1 MIYLP
6 IWFKELTV
14 DSNFISKISM
24 KKQEERYHLKI
35 EAYDIK
41 VLQYFDI
48 IWKKISKKF
57 SLSLKGPVFLPLKK
71 KRTVLLKSPHVNKKA
86 REIFIFKKYRY
97 LYILSSTNT
106 DKNKIFS
113 FLTLIQKNP
122 IAGSSLKIVKCVK
135 KDSNFQPINS

>member
-71 KRTVLLKSPHVNKKA
+71 KEP
-86 REIFIFKKYRY
+86 FY
-97 LYILSSTNT
+97 
-106 DKNKIFS
+106 
-113 FLTLIQKNP
+113 
-122 IAGSSLKIVKCVK
+122 
-135 KDSNFQPINS
+135 